1 MIQTKVFKSNQTQA
15 VRLPKAVLFPDSV
28 KDVQI
33 VSIGNSR
40 LITTVDQSWDLWFEG
55 KSVASNF
62 MDERDQPEAQTRES
76 L

>member
-15 VRLPKAVLFPDSV
+15 VRLPKAVSFPDSV
-28 KDVQI
+28 KDVQV

-40 LITTVDQSWDLWFEG
+40 LITPVNQTWDLWFEG
-55 KSVASNF
+55 KSVTSDF
-62 MDERDQPEAQTRES
+62 MDERDQPEAQERES